1 MINRNSIL
9 LPALIYVIVLLGL
22 LVMIAFYRDTEGKT
36 LLFLVSGAILLL
48 LCGALCFFFFIYL
61 PVSGLK
67 DKMNSISRTEP
78 VKREK
83 NFEVFEFKEMQLAL
97 QRHLKRLE
105 EITHIAG
112 DLSEGKIEDS
122 FKAMGEQDAM
132 GQAILKLKEGIIRS
146 KKDALERRKLDEQQN
161 WASSGLARFGEILR
175 DFEQKTDDS
184 SNTFIRELV
193 KYLDVEVGGFF
204 LSKRSNEGNQVLQL
218 TGFYAF
224 DRGKQIDKSY
234 LPGEGLVGRCAVE
247 KQRILI
253 TDVPADYIR
262 IRSGM
267 GEDYP
272 STLLLVPVMFDDDV
286 LGVIELACF
295 GEIEQ
300 YKIDFLES
308 LGKSVAAVI
317 SKLQISNS

>member
-1 MINRNSIL
+1 M
-9 LPALIYVIVLLGL
+9 V
-22 LVMIAFYRDTEGKT
+22 E
-36 LLFLVSGAILLL
+36 
-48 LCGALCFFFFIYL
+48 
-61 PVSGLK
+61 
-67 DKMNSISRTEP
+67 KMNSISRAEP
-78 VKREK
+78 AKREK
-83 NFEVFEFKEMQLAL
+83 NNEIFEFKEMELAL
-97 QRHLKRLE
+97 QQHIKRLE

-122 FKAMGEQDAM
+122 FSPMGEQDAM
-132 GQAILKLKEGIIRS
+132 GHAILKLKEDIIRS

-175 DFEQKTDDS
+175 DFEQKSFDS

-204 LSKRSNEGNQVLQL
+204 LMKRTNEGNQILQL
-218 TGFYAF
+218 TGSYAF
-224 DRGKQIDKSY
+224 DREKQIDKSF
-234 LPGEGLVGRCAVE
+234 LPGEGLVGRCAIE
-247 KQRILI
+247 KQKILI

-286 LGVIELACF
+286 LGVIELASF
-295 GEIEQ
+295 KEIEQ

-308 LGKSVAAVI
+308 LGKSTAAVI

>member
-1 MINRNSIL
+1 MIKRNSIL

-22 LVMIAFYRDTEGKT
+22 LVMIAFYRDTEGKI
-36 LLFLVSGAILLL
+36 LLFLVSGAIILLL
-48 LCGALCFFFFIYL
+48 SGVLCFFFFIYL
-61 PVSGLK
+61 PLSGLK
-67 DKMNSISRTEP
+67 EKMNSISRAEP

-83 NFEVFEFKEMQLAL
+83 NYEVFEFKQMALAL
-97 QRHLKRLE
+97 QRHLKRLN
-105 EITHIAG
+105 EITYIAS
-112 DLSEGKIEDS
+112 DLSKGKIEDN
-122 FKAMGEQDAM
+122 FKAMGEQDAI
-132 GQAILKLKEGIIRS
+132 GHAILKLKEGIIRS
-146 KKDALERRKLDEQQN
+146 KKDALERRRLDEQQN

-175 DFEQKTDDS
+175 DFEQNLGDS
-184 SNTFIRELV
+184 TNTFIRELV
-193 KYLDVEVGGFF
+193 KYVDVEAGGFF
-204 LSKRSNEGNQVLQL
+204 LMKRSNEGNQVLQL

-224 DRGKQIDKSY
+224 DREKQLSKNY

-247 KQRILI
+247 KLSILI

-272 STLLLVPVMFDDDV
+272 STLLLVPVMFDDEV
-286 LGVIELACF
+286 AGVIELASF

-308 LGKSVAAVI
+308 LGKSAAAVI
-317 SKLQISNS
+317 SKLQISNN